1 MIGPKPPARYRRS
14 EATIPDAE
22 TTATIANRLRRE
34 VALERA
40 SGESEPPPTLEDAP
54 VVVVVGPDGIPEIAE
69 EAGAEPKT
77 VRWEEPTG
85 GTGGAAGKP

>member
-1 MIGPKPPARYRRS
+1 MIGPKPPNGYRRP

-22 TTATIANRLRRE
+22 TTATLANRIRRE

-40 SGESEPPPTLEDAP
+40 SGESEPPPTMEDAP

-69 EAGAEPKT
+69 EAGAEPQT
-77 VRWEEPTG
+77 VRWDEETGATG
-85 GTGGAAGKP
+85 GGGKP